1 MKSVGSYQANQLI
14 GREGIDAKMWPVMLL
29 KLDAWLF
36 LLLLVSKKVF
46 MQDRRR
52 RQASSKVDKELKL
65 KKE

>member
-46 MQDRRR
+46 MQKVE
-52 RQASSKVDKELKL
+52 ASSKVDKELKL